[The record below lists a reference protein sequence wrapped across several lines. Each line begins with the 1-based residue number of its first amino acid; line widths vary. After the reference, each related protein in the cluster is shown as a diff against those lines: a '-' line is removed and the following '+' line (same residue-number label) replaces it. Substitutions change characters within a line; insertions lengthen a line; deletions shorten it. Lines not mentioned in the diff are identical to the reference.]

1 MACFVAV
8 SLLLL
13 RRATALIR
21 LRGVVRIAMPRDN
34 SAPISSSNGPHDDG
48 RLESW
53 KGIAVYLKRE
63 VRTVQRWER
72 EENLPVHRH
81 LHRRQGTVYAY
92 KSELDSWLAERQPK
106 LEGEESVRPSW
117 FQARSNKIFL
127 AAAVALSLVVG
138 YGAWQILARAPAR
151 PMLAVLPF
159 QNFSGDPG
167 QDYFS
172 DGLTEELIARLGSL
186 NPDRL
191 GVIAWTSVRTYKG
204 KQKTIEQ
211 IGHELSADYVME
223 GSVRREGDRARIT
236 AQLIRVKDQT
246 HLWAETYDR
255 ELSDILA
262 VHRDV
267 AREVAREIRL
277 TLSPESK
284 AELAKTDIV
293 QPEAYELYL
302 LGRQEFNRW
311 SPQGFTQAAEYFEK
325 AIQKDPNYALPRAWL
340 ALCYDALAFF
350 EYVSPRDAYPKCR
363 AAASK
368 ALEIDSSLVQ
378 ARLALAWADFA
389 YDWNWDTAQKEFQKV
404 LRSNP
409 NSWMAHWLYAW
420 FLTSMGKEDR
430 ARTQIQRALELDPF
444 NPPPNT
450 SFGDMLE
457 MWGQHDDALKQYQ
470 KTIKRVPDFAWPYHL
485 MADVYARQKRYQD
498 AVAAERKYLALSGHE
513 QDDIES
519 LERAYAT
526 AGGEGYWNWR
536 LQMLNDQARR
546 SGKTPSVRLAIV
558 HAQLGE
564 SDAAIKLLEEAY
576 RDRAGPL
583 VLLNVNPTWDPLRD
597 DSRFKDLVRRLN
609 FPE

>member
-1 MACFVAV
+1 
-8 SLLLL
+8 
-13 RRATALIR
+13 
-21 LRGVVRIAMPRDN
+21 MPRDN
-34 SAPISSSNGPHDDG
+34 SAPISNGPLGDE

-81 LHRRQGTVYAY
+81 LHRTQGTVYAY
-92 KSELDSWLAERQPK
+92 KSELDAWLAQRQPR
-106 LEGEESVRPSW
+106 LEAAESVRPSW
-117 FQARSNKIFL
+117 FQTRSHKIFF

-138 YGAWQILARAPAR
+138 YGVWQILARAPAR

-159 QNFSGDPG
+159 QNLSGDPG

-186 NPDRL
+186 NPEKL

-255 ELSDILA
+255 DLSDILA

-284 AELAKTDIV
+284 AELARRDTV
-293 QPEAYELYL
+293 QPEAYEAYL
-302 LGRQEFNRW
+302 LGRQEFNRE
-311 SPQGFTQAAEYFEK
+311 SRQGFTRAAEYFKE
-325 AIQKDPNYALPRAWL
+325 AVRRDPNYALSHAWL

-363 AAASK
+363 AAAFK

-389 YDWNWDTAQKEFQKV
+389 YDWNWDAAQKEFEQAV
-404 LRSNP
+404 RSNP
-409 NSWMAHWLYAW
+409 NSWIAHWLYAW

-444 NPPPNT
+444 NPYVNA

-457 MWGQHDDALKQYQ
+457 AWGRHNDALKQYQ
-470 KTIKRVPDFAWPYHL
+470 KTLKRVPGFPSPYHL
-485 MADVYARQKRYQD
+485 MADIYARQKRYEE
-498 AVAAERKYLALSGHE
+498 AVAAERKFVALSGGE
-513 QDDIES
+513 PDEIQS
-519 LERAYAT
+519 LEKAYAT
-526 AGGEGYWNWR
+526 SGGEGYWTWR
-536 LQMLNDQARR
+536 LQRLEDQARR
-546 SGKTPSVRLAIV
+546 TGNNPSVHLAIV
-558 HAQLGE
+558 RAQLGE
-564 SDAAIKLLEEAY
+564 RDAAFRLLEQAY
-576 RDRAGPL
+576 RERAGRL
-583 VLLNVNPTWDPLRD
+583 VLLKVNPAYDPLRD
-597 DSRFKDLVRRLN
+597 DSRFKNLVDRLN
-609 FPE
+609 FPD